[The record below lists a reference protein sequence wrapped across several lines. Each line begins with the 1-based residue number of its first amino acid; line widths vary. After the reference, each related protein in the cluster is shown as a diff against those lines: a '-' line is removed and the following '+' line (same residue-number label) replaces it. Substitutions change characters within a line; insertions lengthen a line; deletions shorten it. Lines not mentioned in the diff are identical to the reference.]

1 MAFRFNLGV
10 ILLGEIKCQSL
21 SVVIGLRLLS
31 MLVGAQWCKCWY
43 TSLKVERSGFKTWPV
58 HCDVFLGKKICIQSL
73 SPPRSMTST
82 CKLSGK
88 PGEMLGGGGGKKG
101 GKNLVMD

>member
-1 MAFRFNLGV
+1 MPV
-10 ILLGEIKCQSL
+10 TL
-21 SVVIGLRLLS
+21 SGYRVKAPINVSGR
-31 MLVGAQWCKCWY
+31 QWCKYWY
-43 TSLKVERSGFKTWPV
+43 TSLQVERSGFKTWPV
-58 HCDVFLGKKICIQSL
+58 HYDVFSGKKICIQSL